1 MELGNKSK
9 DLSGSVIFLELGVPV
24 FFRAFL
30 QKCKA
35 NDGIHVVKNEGQK
48 QKIPVACVVNDV
60 LRKIPF
66 LNEMFESFF
75 N

>member
-30 QKCKA
+30 QECKA